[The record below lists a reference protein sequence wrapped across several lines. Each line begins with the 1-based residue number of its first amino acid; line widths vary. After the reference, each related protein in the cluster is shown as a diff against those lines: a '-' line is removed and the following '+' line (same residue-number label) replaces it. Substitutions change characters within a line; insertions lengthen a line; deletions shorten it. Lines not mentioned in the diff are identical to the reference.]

1 MEEKDRRKSKRE
13 KLRLKRQRQVKQRKI
28 LLAEAVILFVLVII
42 CIGIGVHKRGEER
55 KKSAARKELVKEALE
70 ECCKTAMKAGKK
82 EQKELAEWVIENYPK
97 EADTVLYEKAK
108 GGKITEQDIYN
119 IFGETLHVL
128 SDRKAG
134 YLKDEKT
141 KKKHQIYERSGKTE
155 GEAEVLI
162 AGDLCFAEEGF
173 VLDYY
178 DETGEL
184 SECIS
189 PELLTMMNE
198 TDLFY
203 LNHEYCVSDRGEP
216 LAGKLYTF
224 RAKPERMKLLRE
236 MGTGLVS
243 LANNH
248 VYDYGEEAMLDT
260 ADYLEEEG
268 IPYVGGGRSKKEADR
283 PVYFIIN
290 GIKIG
295 FVAASNAEIT
305 QYTPAAEKE
314 SPGILEA
321 YDTREYNQIIE
332 DAKAECDYLI
342 AYIHWGNEDTNQYS
356 STQTEQGAE
365 FLASGAD
372 IVVGGHPHV
381 LQGLEYM
388 EGKPVIYSMG
398 DFWFN
403 DETKYTGLLR
413 LTVSY
418 EGLKE
423 MAFVP
428 CLQTEYTTQYLKEAE
443 KQREMYDFLE
453 NLSPNAVI
461 DDEGMITEDL

>member
-1 MEEKDRRKSKRE
+1 M
-13 KLRLKRQRQVKQRKI
+13 
-28 LLAEAVILFVLVII
+28 LAEAAVLFVLLMI
-42 CIGIGVHKRGEER
+42 CFGISVHQRGEER
-55 KKSAARKELVKEALE
+55 KKSAAKKTLVKEALQ
-70 ECCKTAMKAGKK
+70 ECYKSALKAGKK
-82 EQKELAEWVIENYPK
+82 EQADFAGWIVENYPK
-97 EADTVLYEKAK
+97 ETEGPLYDKAEV
-108 GGKITEQDIYN
+108 GQITEEDIYHV
-119 IFGETLHVL
+119 FGETLHVL
-128 SDRKAG
+128 LDRKAG
-134 YLKDEKT
+134 YLKDDKT
-141 KKKHQIYERSGKTE
+141 KKKHQIYERTGKAE
-155 GEAEVLI
+155 DEAEILI

-178 DETGEL
+178 DEVGEI
-184 SECIS
+184 SKCIS
-189 PELLTMMNE
+189 PELLDMMNK

-216 LAGKLYTF
+216 LNGKLYTF
-224 RAKPERMKLLRE
+224 RADPKRMKLLNE

-248 VYDYGEEAMLDT
+248 VYDFGEDAMLDT
-260 ADYLEEEG
+260 MDYLKEEG
-268 IPYVGGGRSKKEADR
+268 IPYVGGGRNKKEAKR

-305 QYTPAAEKE
+305 LYTPAAEKD

-321 YDTREYNQIIE
+321 YDTEEYNQVIE
-332 DAKAECDYLI
+332 DAAKECDYLI
-342 AYIHWGNEDTNQYS
+342 AYIHWGNEDTNQYT
-356 STQTEQGAE
+356 STQTEQGTE
-365 FLASGAD
+365 FLDSGAD

-381 LQGLEYM
+381 LQGIEFVD
-388 EGKPVIYSMG
+388 GRPVIYSMG

-403 DETKYTGLLR
+403 NETKYTGLLK
-413 LTVSY
+413 LSVAY

-423 MAFVP
+423 MSFVP

-443 KQREMYDFLE
+443 KQREMFDFLE

-461 DDEGMITEDL
+461 DDKGVITENFEAEVQ

>member
-1 MEEKDRRKSKRE
+1 MEEKERRRRQRE
-13 KLRLKRQRQVKQRKI
+13 KLRLKRQRQVRQRKI
-28 LLAEAVILFVLVII
+28 MLAETFVLFILVVI
-42 CIGIGVHKRGEER
+42 CAGIGIQKRDAER
-55 KKSAARKELVKEALE
+55 KRSTARKDLVKEALQ
-70 ECCKTAMKAGKK
+70 ECCKTAMNIGGK
-82 EQKELAEWVIENYPK
+82 EQEEFAGWVTDNYPA
-97 EADTVLYEKAK
+97 ETDTVLYEKAK
-108 GGKITEQDIYN
+108 GGQITEQDIYN

-141 KKKHQIYERSGKTE
+141 RKIHQIYEQSGKTQ

-178 DETGEL
+178 DQAGEL
-184 SECIS
+184 SKCIS
-189 PELLTMMNE
+189 PELLDMTKE
-198 TDLFY
+198 TDIFY

-224 RAKPERMKLLRE
+224 RAEPKRMKLLHE
-236 MGTGLVS
+236 MGVGLVS

-248 VYDYGEEAMLDT
+248 VYDYGDEAMLDT
-260 ADYLEEEG
+260 AGYLEEEG
-268 IPYVGGGRSKKEADR
+268 IPYVGGGRNKKEADR
-283 PVYFIIN
+283 PVYFIVN

-305 QYTPAAEKE
+305 LYTPAAGED
-314 SPGILEA
+314 SPGIFEA
-321 YDTREYNQIIE
+321 YDTKAYNQIIE
-332 DAKAECDYLI
+332 DAAKECDYLI

-356 STQTEQGAE
+356 STQTEQGKE

-381 LQGLEYM
+381 LQGIEYVD
-388 EGKPVIYSMG
+388 GKPVIYSMG

-403 DETKYTGLLR
+403 DETKYTGILK
-413 LTVSY
+413 LTVAY

-423 MAFVP
+423 MSFVP
-428 CLQTEYTTQYLKEAE
+428 CLQTEYTTQYLKETE

-461 DDEGMITEDL
+461 DEKGIVTEEL